1 MKKNENVIWQKNKV
15 SYEDRCRVLGQQG
28 KVVWFTGLSGSG
40 KSTIAVELEKMLNEA
55 GKAVYLLDG
64 DNIRCGIN
72 SDLGFSDEDRNE
84 NIRRIGEIAALFR
97 DAGIITLVSF
107 ISPFREMR
115 RVARERAG
123 EGNFVEVYVN
133 TDLQTCMERDP
144 KGLYKKQ
151 IKNFTGKD
159 SGYEEPLV
167 PELIAAEWRRN
178 RRSTLSKQRN
188 LPVVYYGNFKDQPAW
203 LGL

>member
-1 MKKNENVIWQKNKV
+1 MNNKKNENVVWQQNKV
-15 SYEDRCRVLGQQG
+15 SYEARCQILGQRG
-28 KVVWFTGLSGSG
+28 KVIWFTGLSGSG
-40 KSTIAVELEKMLNEA
+40 KSTIAIELEKMLNEE

-84 NIRRIGEIAALFR
+84 NIRRISEIAALFQ

-107 ISPFREMR
+107 ISPFRQMR
-115 RVARERAG
+115 RKARERVG

-133 TDLQTCMERDP
+133 TDLETCMERDP
-144 KGLYKKQ
+144 KGLYKKD

-159 SGYEEPLV
+159 SGYEEPENSEIVLDTKKYS
-167 PELIAAEWRRN
+167 PRECA
-178 RRSTLSKQRN
+178 KQIFD
-188 LPVVYYGNFKDQPAW
+188 YIMM
-203 LGL
+203 

>member
-159 SGYEEPLV
+159 SSQIRKNIP
-167 PELIAAEWRRN
+167 
-178 RRSTLSKQRN
+178 QRN
-188 LPVVYYGNFKDQPAW
+188 ALNRF
-203 LGL
+203 LITL

>member
-1 MKKNENVIWQKNKV
+1 M
-15 SYEDRCRVLGQQG
+15 
-28 KVVWFTGLSGSG
+28 
-40 KSTIAVELEKMLNEA
+40 
-55 GKAVYLLDG
+55 
-64 DNIRCGIN
+64 
-72 SDLGFSDEDRNE
+72 
-84 NIRRIGEIAALFR
+84 FR

-159 SGYEEPLV
+159 SGY
-167 PELIAAEWRRN
+167 RN
-178 RRSTLSKQRN
+178 HWCRN
-188 LPVVYYGNFKDQPAW
+188 
-203 LGL
+203 

>member
-151 IKNFTGKD
+151 IQNFTGKD
-159 SGYEEPLV
+159 STYEEPHN
-167 PELIAAEWRRN
+167 PELVLDTVNETVEECAAKV
-178 RRSTLSKQRN
+178 LDQILLYSKEE
-188 LPVVYYGNFKDQPAW
+188 
-203 LGL
+203 

>member
-1 MKKNENVIWQKNKV
+1 MNNKKNENVVWQQNKV
-15 SYEDRCRVLGQQG
+15 SYEERCQILGQRG
-28 KVVWFTGLSGSG
+28 KVIWFTGLSGSG
-40 KSTIAVELEKMLNEA
+40 KSTIAIELEKMLNEE

-84 NIRRIGEIAALFR
+84 NIRRISEIAALFQ

-107 ISPFREMR
+107 ISPFRQMR
-115 RVARERAG
+115 RKARERVG

-133 TDLQTCMERDP
+133 TDLETCMERDP
-144 KGLYKKQ
+144 KGLYKND

-159 SGYEEPLV
+159 SGYEEPENSEIVLDTKKYS
-167 PELIAAEWRRN
+167 PRECA
-178 RRSTLSKQRN
+178 KQIFD
-188 LPVVYYGNFKDQPAW
+188 YIMM
-203 LGL
+203 

>member
-1 MKKNENVIWQKNKV
+1 MKKNENVIWQENKV

-40 KSTIAVELEKMLNEA
+40 KSTIAVEL
-55 GKAVYLLDG
+55 
-64 DNIRCGIN
+64 
-72 SDLGFSDEDRNE
+72 
-84 NIRRIGEIAALFR
+84 
-97 DAGIITLVSF
+97 
-107 ISPFREMR
+107 
-115 RVARERAG
+115 
-123 EGNFVEVYVN
+123 EVYVN

-167 PELIAAEWRRN
+167 PELIADTKKYTAKECAE
-178 RRSTLSKQRN
+178 QIFD
-188 LPVVYYGNFKDQPAW
+188 YIMM
-203 LGL
+203 

>member
-1 MKKNENVIWQKNKV
+1 MNNKKNENVVWQQNKV
-15 SYEDRCRVLGQQG
+15 SYEERCQILGQRG
-28 KVVWFTGLSGSG
+28 EVIWFTGLSGSG
-40 KSTIAVELEKMLNEA
+40 KSTIAIELEKMLNEE

-84 NIRRIGEIAALFR
+84 NIRRISEIAALFQ

-107 ISPFREMR
+107 ISPFRQMR
-115 RVARERAG
+115 RKARERVG

-133 TDLQTCMERDP
+133 TDLETCMERDP
-144 KGLYKKQ
+144 KGLYKKD

-159 SGYEEPLV
+159 SGYEEPEN
-167 PELIAAEWRRN
+167 PEIVLDTKKYSPRECA
-178 RRSTLSKQRN
+178 KQIFD
-188 LPVVYYGNFKDQPAW
+188 YIMM
-203 LGL
+203 

>member
-1 MKKNENVIWQKNKV
+1 MKKNENVIWQENKV

-115 RVARERAG
+115 RVAKPGGLVACRESASM
-123 EGNFVEVYVN
+123 
-133 TDLQTCMERDP
+133 TWHPQTCMERDP

-167 PELIAAEWRRN
+167 PELIADTKKYTAKECAE
-178 RRSTLSKQRN
+178 QIFD
-188 LPVVYYGNFKDQPAW
+188 YIMM
-203 LGL
+203 

>member
-55 GKAVYLLDG
+55 GKAVYLLD
-64 DNIRCGIN
+64 
-72 SDLGFSDEDRNE
+72 GFSDEDRNE

-167 PELIAAEWRRN
+167 PELIADTKKYTAKECAE
-178 RRSTLSKQRN
+178 QIFD
-188 LPVVYYGNFKDQPAW
+188 YIMM
-203 LGL
+203 

>member
-1 MKKNENVIWQKNKV
+1 MNNKKNENVVWQQNKV
-15 SYEDRCRVLGQQG
+15 SYEERCQILGQRG
-28 KVVWFTGLSGSG
+28 KVIWFTGLSGSG
-40 KSTIAVELEKMLNEA
+40 KSTIAIELEKMLNEE

-84 NIRRIGEIAALFR
+84 NIRRISEIAALFQ

-107 ISPFREMR
+107 ISPFRQMR
-115 RVARERAG
+115 RKARERVG

-133 TDLQTCMERDP
+133 TDLETCMERDP
-144 KGLYKKQ
+144 KGLYKKD

-159 SGYEEPLV
+159 SGYEEPLN
-167 PELIAAEWRRN
+167 PEIVLDTKKYSPRECA
-178 RRSTLSKQRN
+178 KQIFD
-188 LPVVYYGNFKDQPAW
+188 YIMM
-203 LGL
+203 

>member
-1 MKKNENVIWQKNKV
+1 MNNKKNENVVWQQNKV
-15 SYEDRCRVLGQQG
+15 SYEERCQILGQRG
-28 KVVWFTGLSGSG
+28 KVIWFTGLSGSG
-40 KSTIAVELEKMLNEA
+40 KSTIAIELEKMLNEE

-84 NIRRIGEIAALFR
+84 NIRRISEIAALFQ

-107 ISPFREMR
+107 ISPFRQMR
-115 RVARERAG
+115 RKARERVG

-133 TDLQTCMERDP
+133 TDLETCMERDP
-144 KGLYKKQ
+144 KGLYKKD

-159 SGYEEPLV
+159 SGYEEPEN
-167 PELIAAEWRRN
+167 PEIVLDTQKYSPRECA
-178 RRSTLSKQRN
+178 KQIFD
-188 LPVVYYGNFKDQPAW
+188 YIMM
-203 LGL
+203 